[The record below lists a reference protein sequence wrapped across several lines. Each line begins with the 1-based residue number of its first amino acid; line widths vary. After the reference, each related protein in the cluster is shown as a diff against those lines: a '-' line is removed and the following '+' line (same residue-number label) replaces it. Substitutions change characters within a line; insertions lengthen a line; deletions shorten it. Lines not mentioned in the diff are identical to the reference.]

1 MLSIIGNVLTIIGA
15 LGLFLFGMK
24 MMSEALQK
32 VAGNKMRHILKR
44 MTSNRLK
51 GILTGFIVTTTIQ
64 SSSATT
70 VMLVS
75 FVNAGLLTL
84 IGSIGVIM
92 GANIGTT
99 VTAWII
105 SILGFKVSMSAL
117 SLPLIGLSLPLF
129 FAKRHSQKSW
139 GEFLIG
145 FAILFLGL
153 QFLKDS
159 VPNINENPEFFSFLS
174 HYTDL
179 GFLSIFLFVL
189 LGTAITIVIQSS
201 SATMALTLV
210 LCFNGLIP
218 FEMAA
223 AMVLGENIGTTITA
237 NIAAMVANTS
247 AKRTARA
254 HLIFNVFGVVWML
267 LIFNLF
273 LSGINSFIIKTEG
286 TSPFIDTAIMPIALS
301 LFHTTFNIINTIILV
316 GFAKPIAKVAEWMV
330 KSEDEDD
337 ETFKLQYINSGFVG
351 TPELSI
357 IQAQRE
363 IGLYSKKALKNFS
376 YVPKL
381 LMEKKDKSYSKI
393 LKKFT
398 KYEDLIDLME
408 VEIGKYLG
416 KIAENELSSSAS
428 KRIRAM
434 LDIID
439 NIESIG
445 DICYQVGITIDN
457 KNQQKVWF
465 TQDIRDNLQKIFDAI
480 DNTLNIMVNNCEN
493 DYHKIDIQKA
503 LDAEHL
509 VNDLRDQL
517 RDEHV
522 ENLGKNKYNYETG
535 VYYIQLITLLER
547 LGDYAFGVSKA
558 IDQVEK

>member
-1 MLSIIGNVLTIIGA
+1 MLSIIGNILTVIGA

-32 VAGNKMRHILKR
+32 VAGSKMRNILKK

-129 FAKRHSQKSW
+129 FAKKHIHKSW

-159 VPNINENPEFFSFLS
+159 VPNINENPDFFNFLS
-174 HYTDL
+174 NYTDL
-179 GFLSIFLFVL
+179 GYLSILLFVL
-189 LGTAITIVIQSS
+189 LGTVLTIVIQSS

-223 AMVLGENIGTTITA
+223 AMVLGENIGTTVTA
-237 NIAAMVANTS
+237 NIAAIVANAS

-254 HLIFNVFGVVWML
+254 HLVFNLFGVVWVL
-267 LIFNLF
+267 LIFNTF
-273 LSGINSFIIKTEG
+273 LSVIDSFVIRIEG
-286 TSPFIDTAIMPIALS
+286 SSPFTETAIMPIALS
-301 LFHTTFNIINTIILV
+301 IFHTTFNIINTFVLV
-316 GFAKPIAKVAEWMV
+316 WFAKPIAKVAEWMV
-330 KSEDEDD
+330 KSEEEDE
-337 ETFKLQYINSGFVG
+337 ETFKLQHINSGFVG

-363 IGLYSKKALKNFS
+363 IGLYSRKALKNFS

-381 LMEKKDKSYSKI
+381 LIEKKDKEYNKI
-393 LKKFT
+393 LKKFR

-416 KIAENELSSSAS
+416 KIAESELSSSAS

-434 LDIID
+434 LDMID

-445 DICYQVGITIDN
+445 DICYQIGITIDN
-457 KNQQKVWF
+457 KNQQKLWF
-465 TQDIRDNLQKIFDAI
+465 PQSIRDNLQKMFIAI
-480 DNTLNIMVNNCEN
+480 DNALRIMIENCET

-509 VNDLRDQL
+509 INDLRDQL

-522 ENLGKNKYNYETG
+522 ESLEKNKYNYETG

-547 LGDYAFGVSKA
+547 LGDYAFGISKA
-558 IDQVEK
+558 IQHVNK